1 MAIDAEY
8 WEEDNVFRKLYI
20 PLHWLILPFVY
31 IHINEF
37 LYKNALK
44 STSTYILIGTF
55 FIVSF
60 IHIVHF
66 FLLTRTQEIAELP
79 DHYDHSL
86 LLFTDILSF
95 AFNGIV
101 LFFLVKKMNMYL
113 ENSKHTS
120 KLAKKK
126 IQTYK
131 RIIVLATICISL
143 GAVTLGIIAAS
154 DIDPTFMIYPFF
166 ILLSSC
172 IYWVGYVGVNK
183 VEFGRSADEKER
195 TGSSTGAVMFGKVQQ
210 YITSEAHY
218 LNSEISLETIAGK
231 FGITPGY
238 LSKLINQHTNSHF
251 NDYINQQRVEAAKK
265 MMLDSEFFHYTIE
278 SIGLESGFKSKSNFY
293 TSFKKFTGQTPN
305 QFRKQKKKS

>member
-1 MAIDAEY
+1 MGY
-8 WEEDNVFRKLYI
+8 WEEGNIFRKLYI

-44 STSTYILIGTF
+44 SKSTYILIAAF
-55 FIVSF
+55 FIISLV
-60 IHIVHF
+60 HITHF
-66 FLLTRTQEIAELP
+66 FIKVRTLEITELP

-86 LLFTDILSF
+86 LLYSDILSF
-95 AFNGIV
+95 VFNGIV
-101 LFFLVKKMNMYL
+101 LFFLVKKMNTYL
-113 ENSKHTS
+113 ENTRHTS

-126 IQTYK
+126 ILTYK
-131 RIIVLATICISL
+131 RIILLATLCISL
-143 GAVTLGIIAAS
+143 GALTLGIIAAS
-154 DIDPTFMIYPFF
+154 NIDPTFMIYPFF

-183 VEFGRSADEKER
+183 VEFERSADEKELAPH
-195 TGSSTGAVMFGKVQQ
+195 STGAAMFGRVQQ
-210 YITSEAHY
+210 YITNEAHY
-218 LNSEISLETIAGK
+218 LNTDISLESIASK

-238 LSKLINQHTNSHF
+238 LSKLINQHTDSHF
-251 NDYINQQRVEAAKK
+251 NDYINEQRVEAAKK
-265 MMLDSEFFHYTIE
+265 MMLDSQFLHYTIE